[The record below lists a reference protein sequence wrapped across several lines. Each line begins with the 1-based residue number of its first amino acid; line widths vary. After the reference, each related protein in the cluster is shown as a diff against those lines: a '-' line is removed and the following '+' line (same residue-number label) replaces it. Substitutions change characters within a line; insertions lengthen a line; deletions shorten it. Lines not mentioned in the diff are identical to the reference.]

1 MDKLLTMSDKE
12 VSRLEMMQR
21 LKEKSLSQREAAKIL
36 GVSVRHV
43 RRLLKAY
50 LPSRCCAEKGAAGL
64 VSQRRGRESN
74 NRLSEATRVQ
84 ALDLLGSKY
93 RGFGP
98 TLACEKLVEVEGLK
112 ISNESVRKMMMV
124 AGLWKARRVRKIVT
138 HQMREC
144 RPCWGELVQ
153 TRLVRGARPGLCAAG
168 VHRRCQRES
177 PAIAVRGKREL
188 FQLLRSGA
196 SLF

>member
-1 MDKLLTMSDKE
+1 MSLFAKVKMSPSENEKVDKLLTMRDKE

-21 LKEKSLSQREAAKIL
+21 LKEKSLSQREAVKIL

-43 RRLLKAY
+43 RRLFKAY

-112 ISNESVRKMMMV
+112 ISNESV
-124 AGLWKARRVRKIVT
+124 
-138 HQMREC
+138 
-144 RPCWGELVQ
+144 
-153 TRLVRGARPGLCAAG
+153 
-168 VHRRCQRES
+168 
-177 PAIAVRGKREL
+177 
-188 FQLLRSGA
+188 
-196 SLF
+196 